1 MNYIWEVLLQG
12 ESQSLGMEEIHFAPS
27 GVANPYREVFFGNI
41 NKVEISGE
49 PIEVNAFYRFS
60 HVFEAL
66 LREDMDANPE
76 LQETLFD
83 ILMHYLAILDLRSG
97 LCRAEYYM
105 QFLIEDVEG
114 GLYGKRNAESLKS
127 FRGKD
132 KRLVAAEL
140 VRMYKTGS
148 SMRLF
153 ARLLREIY
161 PDSIVYLDTRGVR
174 ELLVYVGKKQT
185 EVLTDQIALLC
196 DLFVPADY
204 SVKLF
209 WEHHFGLID
218 IPETMEIGQ
227 IMMY

>member
-1 MNYIWEVLLQG
+1 
-12 ESQSLGMEEIHFAPS
+12 
-27 GVANPYREVFFGNI
+27 
-41 NKVEISGE
+41 
-49 PIEVNAFYRFS
+49 VNAFYRFS

-66 LREDMDANPE
+66 LSEDMDAYTE
-76 LQETLFD
+76 LQETMFD
-83 ILMHYLAILDLRSG
+83 VLMHYLAILDLRSG

-105 QFLIEDVEG
+105 QFLIEDVES

-127 FRGKD
+127 FCGRD

-140 VRMYKTGS
+140 VRMYKTGP

-161 PDSIVYLDTRGVR
+161 PDSIVYLDARGVR
-174 ELLVYVGKKQT
+174 ELLVYVGEKQT
-185 EVLTDQIALLC
+185 DVLTDQMTLLC
-196 DLFVPADY
+196 DLFIPADY

-209 WEHHFGLID
+209 WEYHFGLINVL
-218 IPETMEIGQ
+218 ETMEIGQ